1 MVDDL
6 ELKDLEQYY
15 GTTQYHKGWLNVN
28 LTDGV
33 AYVSENGYSWFVT
46 DAISVIKTK
55 GQLKNESFL
64 AVKLAIDKNSET
76 AVMTIDDGNNNVL
89 YKQEYGY
96 TNCKRDL
103 TLFFIDNVLML
114 DREY

>member
-6 ELKDLEQYY
+6 ELRDLESFY
-15 GTTQYHKGWLNVN
+15 GTTQYHKGWLNTN

-46 DAISVIKTK
+46 DAISVIKTLPE
-55 GQLKNESFL
+55 LKSERFL
-64 AVKLAIDKNSET
+64 SIRLTIAKDKATMLIE
-76 AVMTIDDGNNNVL
+76 DGNYNVL
-89 YKQEYGY
+89 YRQEYGY

-103 TLFFIDNVLML
+103 VLFFTDNVLML
-114 DREY
+114 NSEY